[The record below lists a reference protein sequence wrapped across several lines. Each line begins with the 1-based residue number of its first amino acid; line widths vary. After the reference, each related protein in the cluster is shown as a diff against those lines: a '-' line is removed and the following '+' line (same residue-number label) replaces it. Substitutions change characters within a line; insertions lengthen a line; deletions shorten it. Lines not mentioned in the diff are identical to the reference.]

1 MPNDRRS
8 MRFTFAVFGA
18 VLLGTLVNGASSG
31 WCADVPRA
39 PAKLPQI
46 TSIASAEKLL
56 AKVPLS
62 LQTWSTWRPWLVAWS
77 DNDKRGVDH
86 CYARAREFMASVA
99 TDTGELP
106 DTLADDPLAWYLYGS
121 YFLFHTESLETSQA
135 RGEAAERALLRSYK
149 LDPRNARTHRNLGM
163 AYLIMADENR
173 PQYSARAEKHFAK
186 AKKYDASM
194 NLTWTR
200 AVAAVHQSDWAQA
213 AKYFKQSL
221 EEEPGCEKYAVAYA
235 AMSLQRLDSDRDVDA
250 AGVLAELNLLAKKM
264 PKCGELAAYNGVA
277 HLADGN
283 REGAAEEFERAE
295 SLGVPLEAVF
305 SPELAAVARAT
316 FGPGLF
322 VVIAIAAGIITVNVL
337 LFYASVMAS
346 MVVAAFLL
354 SRMTRGT
361 KALRLMRTHKGAF
374 VQDGKVVRTPR
385 ETWLSRIYILLLT
398 GGIALFYLSIPFIIA
413 GILGVTCGT
422 IYGIFLL
429 GRIPVKLVIL
439 ILVIGLGMAFGVIK
453 SLFAKTA
460 SGAFGV
466 RKFAN
471 DEPRLHELT
480 VEVARAVDT
489 DPVDEL
495 YIAPGSEIGVHQEGR
510 GPFGLFGKKRRVLTL
525 GLASLQFLSVAE
537 LRAILAHEYAHFSH
551 GDTFISRF
559 VYQVT
564 LTIRETLRAMA
575 EAGGQLNYVN
585 PFYWFLVLYYR
596 AYNMMASGFSRSREF
611 LADRLAASLYGAQ
624 SFSTALCKVVMH
636 GTYYDV
642 QLNNFM
648 SSRFAALD
656 PSASMLIQERERL
669 ASLSNI
675 YEASRQRERETRND
689 PARLAEVKDLLSEQ
703 GSLFASHPTVAERLE
718 AIADFSSEVAGDPSA
733 ARDLLVDADALEHE
747 LTGYLQEY
755 VSSIGQSTTT
765 TKNAH

>member
-1 MPNDRRS
+1 MPNDHRRR
-8 MRFTFAVFGA
+8 RFTFIAFG
-18 VLLGTLVNGASSG
+18 LLVIGIFASRPIRVWS
-31 WCADVPRA
+31 AEPVQA
-39 PAKLPQI
+39 AAKIPKV
-46 TSIASAEKLL
+46 TSIESADKLL
-56 AKVPLS
+56 TDVPLS
-62 LQTWSTWRPWLVAWS
+62 LQTWPRWGVWFVTWADS
-77 DNDKRGVDH
+77 DERGVDH
-86 CYARAREFMASVA
+86 CYSQAREFMASIA
-99 TDTGELP
+99 TESGELP
-106 DTLADDPLAWYLYGS
+106 DELANDALAWYLYGT

-149 LDPRNARTHRNLGM
+149 LDPRNARTHCSLGI
-163 AYLIMADENR
+163 AYLVMADETQ
-173 PQYSARAEKHFAK
+173 PQLLARAEKHFSK
-186 AKKYDASM
+186 AKKYDASI
-194 NLTWTR
+194 NLTWPR
-200 AVAAVHQSDWAQA
+200 AIAAVHHGDWEQA
-213 AKYFKQSL
+213 ARYFEQAL
-221 EEEPGCEKYAVAYA
+221 EEEPECEKYAVAYA
-235 AMSLQRLDSDRDVDA
+235 AMTLQRLDRDDDMDTE
-250 AGVLAELNLLAKKM
+250 GLLAELHLLAKQM
-264 PKCGELAAYNGVA
+264 PESGELAAYNG
-277 HLADGN
+277 LASLALGN
-283 REGAAEEFERAE
+283 SERAADEFERAE
-295 SLGVPLEAVF
+295 SLGVPLEAIF
-305 SPELAAVARAT
+305 SPELAAVARAAA
-316 FGPGLF
+316 GPGLL
-322 VVIAIAAGIITVNVL
+322 VTAAILVAIITVNIL
-337 LFYASVMAS
+337 LFYAGVMGS

-354 SRMTRGT
+354 ARLTRGT
-361 KALRLMRTHKGAF
+361 KALRLMKAHGTSLVR
-374 VQDGKVVRTPR
+374 DGKVVRTSR
-385 ETWLSRIYILLLT
+385 ETWLSRIYLLLLT

-429 GRIPVKLVIL
+429 GRIPVKLVLL

-460 SGAFGV
+460 SGSFGV
-466 RKFAN
+466 RKLSA

-480 VEVARAVDT
+480 VEVAQAVDT
-489 DPVDEL
+489 EPVDEL

-525 GLASLQFLSVAE
+525 GLASLQFLSAAE

-575 EAGGQLNYVN
+575 EAGGHLNYVN

-611 LADRLAASLYGAQ
+611 LADRMAASLYGAQ

-648 SSRFAALD
+648 SSRFAAMD
-656 PSASMLIQERERL
+656 PTASMLMQERERL

-689 PARLAEVKDLLSEQ
+689 PARLAEVKELLSQQ

-718 AIADFSSEVAGDPSA
+718 AIADFSSDVASDLTP
-733 ARDLLVDADALEHE
+733 ARDLLVDPEALEHE

-755 VSSIGQSTTT
+755 VSSIGESANSTR
-765 TKNAH
+765 NAR